1 VTSPGKTRD
10 RSGPVGVQC
19 QRVIRSID
27 HWPAGAAPRILDVG
41 VGYEQQGITAGVEQ
55 GPNAGEDDLDVTA
68 GGREGVAEQE
78 QVIDTPLFVIAA
90 ARR

>member
-27 HWPAGAAPRILDVG
+27 HWPAGAAPRILSML
-41 VGYEQQGITAGVEQ
+41 GYEQGITAGVEQ
-55 GPNAGEDDLDVTA
+55 GPNAGEGRLDVTA

-90 ARR
+90 TRR